1 MTINYEHDESGYQN
15 EFYDKNIPWNFKIM
29 KSLDKL
35 GANFEVNI
43 IQRVLKL
50 RLNGENGYVVGFN
63 GYL

>member
-1 MTINYEHDESGYQN
+1 MTINYKHDESGYQN
-15 EFYDKNIPWNFKIM
+15 EFYDRNIPWNFKIM

-50 RLNGENGYVVGFN
+50 RLNRENGYVVGFK

>member
-1 MTINYEHDESGYQN
+1 MTINYKHDESGYQDK
-15 EFYDKNIPWNFKIM
+15 FYDKNIPWNFKIM

-50 RLNGENGYVVGFN
+50 RLNRENGFVVGFK